1 MTAPPVHRHSHHAM
15 ATLFEVFI
23 AGEDAGFA
31 AGAAQAA
38 FDEIDRLE
46 QELSRYRP
54 NSDIARI
61 NNLPPGGETRVS
73 ADTFACL
80 QLAHQYWQATG
91 GAFDITLGALMDVW
105 IAPDKSLRDPP
116 AVEIEEAVRRSGM
129 PLLTLDEST
138 FLVGVGEHVP
148 KIDPGAI
155 GKGYAVDV
163 CIELLRDWGVGSAL
177 VHGGTSSAAGYG
189 RAWPVTA
196 SSFADPTRVL
206 REFALDGLALSGSG
220 VKKGRHIID
229 TRTHRPVAGRLA
241 AWVCVPSA
249 TESDA
254 LSTAF
259 MIMPVAEIAAF
270 CADRADLQAIVSDD
284 DGAAGERVLSF
295 GMQSGGADGGSPG
308 DR

>member
-1 MTAPPVHRHSHHAM
+1 MSAPPIHRHSHHAM

-23 AGEDAGFA
+23 ADEDPAFT

-61 NNLPPGGETRVS
+61 NNLPPGGATRVS

-80 QLAHQYWQATG
+80 QLAHQYWHATN
-91 GAFDITLGALMDVW
+91 GAFDITMGALMDAWV
-105 IAPDKSLRDPP
+105 APDKSLREP
-116 AVEIEEAVRRSGM
+116 AAAAIDDAVRRSGM
-129 PLLTLDEST
+129 QLLTLDAST
-138 FLVGVGEHVP
+138 FLVGVGENVP

-155 GKGYAVDV
+155 GKGFAVDV
-163 CIELLRDWGVGSAL
+163 CIELLRDWGVGAAL
-177 VHGGTSSAAGYG
+177 VHGGTSTAAGYG

-196 SSFADPTRVL
+196 SSFADPDRVL
-206 REFALDGLALSGSG
+206 HEFALDGMALSGSG

-229 TRTHRPVAGRLA
+229 TRTHRPVAGRYA

-259 MIMPVAEIAAF
+259 MVMSAQEIAAF
-270 CADRADLQAIVSDD
+270 CAAHTDLQAIVID
-284 DGAAGERVLSF
+284 DGGAVGERVLSF
-295 GMQSGGADGGSPG
+295 GVTIAGADGG
-308 DR
+308 

>member
-1 MTAPPVHRHSHHAM
+1 M
-15 ATLFEVFI
+15 ATLFEVLI
-23 AGEDAGFA
+23 AGEDPGFA

-80 QLAHQYWQATG
+80 QLAQQHWKATN
-91 GAFDITLGALMDVW
+91 GAFDITMGALMDAWV
-105 IAPDKSLRDPP
+105 APDKSLRNPE
-116 AVEIEEAVRRSGM
+116 AAEVEEAVRTSGM
-129 PLLTLDEST
+129 SLLTLDEAT
-138 FLVGVGEHVP
+138 YLVGVGEHVP
-148 KIDPGAI
+148 RIDPGAI

-163 CIELLRDWGVGSAL
+163 CIDLLREWGVGAAL
-177 VHGGTSSAAGYG
+177 VHGGTSTAAGYG

-196 SSFADPTRVL
+196 SSFAEPAHVL
-206 REFALDGLALSGSG
+206 REFILDGMALSGSG

-229 TRTHRPVAGRLA
+229 TRTHRPVAGRHA
-241 AWVCVPSA
+241 AWVCVASA

-259 MIMPVAEIAAF
+259 MVMSPDEIAAF
-270 CADRADLQAIVSDD
+270 CASRNDLRAIVIDD
-284 DGAAGERVLSF
+284 DGASGERVVSY
-295 GMQSGGADGGSPG
+295 GWGSGGSAGGEQEG
-308 DR
+308 Q